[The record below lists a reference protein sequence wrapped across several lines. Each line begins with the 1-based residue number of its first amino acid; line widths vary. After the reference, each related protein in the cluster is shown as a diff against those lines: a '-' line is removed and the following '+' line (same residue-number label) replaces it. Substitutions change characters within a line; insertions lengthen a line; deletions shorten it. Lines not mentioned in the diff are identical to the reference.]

1 MDGDIELRLNTISGS
16 LDSSLPSKK
25 PAHKKTKLPSLKN
38 VLKASSIC
46 CLFVFGIALFTA
58 LPITQLIIGV
68 LYMDDCPIKH
78 LIPIYLIVSSCVE
91 IAIMIISIS
100 LVSTF
105 FDQYLVLNFIFCN
118 HIIFSMYILCSRLF
132 QNAIFVV

>member
-1 MDGDIELRLNTISGS
+1 MDGDIELRVNTISGS

-25 PAHKKTKLPSLKN
+25 PARKKTKLPSLKK
-38 VLKASSIC
+38 VLTVSPKC
-46 CLFVFGIALFTA
+46 CLIVFVIALFAA

-68 LYMDDCPIKH
+68 LYMDGCPIKH

-91 IAIMIISIS
+91 IALMIIIIS

-105 FDQYLVLNFIFCN
+105 FRPVSGPKLYFL
-118 HIIFSMYILCSRLF
+118 
-132 QNAIFVV
+132 